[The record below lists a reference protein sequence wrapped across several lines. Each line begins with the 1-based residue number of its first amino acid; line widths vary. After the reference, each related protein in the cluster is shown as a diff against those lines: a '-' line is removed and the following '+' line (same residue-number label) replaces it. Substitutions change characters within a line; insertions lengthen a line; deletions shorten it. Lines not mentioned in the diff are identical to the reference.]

1 MSDFS
6 SQPQLKYTWDIDANT
21 NLTTITIK
29 DSSDVELG
37 TIIIENNRCR
47 TFLESLATM
56 AEEYFPDI
64 DTSLQGSKTNLN
76 KNAGTG
82 LLEFG

>member
-6 SQPQLKYTWDIDANT
+6 GQAELKYGWVIDTLT
-21 NLTTITIK
+21 NLTTLTIK
-29 DSSDVELG
+29 DSADNVLG

-47 TFLESLATM
+47 TFLESLA
-56 AEEYFPDI
+56 AQAKEYFVDI
-64 DTSLQGSKTNLN
+64 DTSLQGSKTSLN

-82 LLEFG
+82 TLEFR